1 MYREQV
7 HKKPNT
13 LLGMY
18 QEFFPPKVIEDIG
31 LNGKTKVLSS
41 SISVCYYYDYMLL
54 KISWDIPKF

>member
-1 MYREQV
+1 MYIKSLILYLVCIRS
-7 HKKPNT
+7 
-13 LLGMY
+13 
-18 QEFFPPKVIEDIG
+18 FFPPKVIEDIG